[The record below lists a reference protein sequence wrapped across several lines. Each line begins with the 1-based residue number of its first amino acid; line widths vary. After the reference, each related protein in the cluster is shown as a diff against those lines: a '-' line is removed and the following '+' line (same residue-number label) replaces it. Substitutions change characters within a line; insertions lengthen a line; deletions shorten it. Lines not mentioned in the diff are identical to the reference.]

1 MIPEPDQPTDDL
13 CCVNGSCPRD
23 LLAEECT
30 AGIAQMAVTEI
41 RVSAVA
47 EANELDSSNGS
58 TDQQTSVILD
68 AASGSKSRTPNL
80 IEVERESS
88 GWVRRQRHGAM
99 PDERAAS
106 ADRISALELAFRGFA
121 KRKGD
126 AVVVPKLGLTFDSL
140 GEAYDYCNLY
150 SWECGFDIRYGKSRT
165 NVKGSKSMQELM
177 CNCGGKP
184 KKLNSSSSRTQCP
197 AMLRL
202 LRMEDDGWYICENRV
217 THNHDMLLTCA
228 QKLHF
233 PSHRHIDK
241 YTRELV
247 SQLRQNNVNLSKV
260 YSIIGTF
267 FGRIENVPFT
277 KRCLRTLCAKL
288 SRDQADEDV
297 KKTMDYF
304 AELKQSDPKFT
315 YTVRV
320 DSESRIRTL
329 IWTSGKSKLQYHYF
343 GDVTFDT
350 TYRTNLYDMPF
361 GLFVGVNN
369 HFQSVIY
376 AGVLMRDEK
385 EESFNWVFSEFVKL
399 MGGKK
404 PITILT
410 DQARAM
416 EKAIEEVYPDST
428 HRWCKWHVLK
438 KSKRKLGHVVQQA

>member
-1 MIPEPDQPTDDL
+1 MDVQ
-13 CCVNGSCPRD
+13 
-23 LLAEECT
+23 
-30 AGIAQMAVTEI
+30 
-41 RVSAVA
+41 
-47 EANELDSSNGS
+47 
-58 TDQQTSVILD
+58 
-68 AASGSKSRTPNL
+68 
-80 IEVERESS
+80 
-88 GWVRRQRHGAM
+88 
-99 PDERAAS
+99 
-106 ADRISALELAFRGFA
+106 
-121 KRKGD
+121 
-126 AVVVPKLGLTFDSL
+126 
-140 GEAYDYCNLY
+140 
-150 SWECGFDIRYGKSRT
+150 
-165 NVKGSKSMQELM
+165 
-177 CNCGGKP
+177 GKP

-197 AMLRL
+197 AMIIL
-202 LRMEDDGWYICENRV
+202 LRTEDDGWYICENRV

-304 AELKQSDPKFT
+304 AELKQSDPEFT

-410 DQARAM
+410 GMPSLFAM
-416 EKAIEEVYPDST
+416 
-428 HRWCKWHVLK
+428 
-438 KSKRKLGHVVQQA
+438 